1 MKHFLLIIML
11 FFAAPVWAEDL
22 MLSASEKQFLK
33 DASKG
38 SYRIIKSARPNLQ
51 MAALWL
57 YSERHIEQLSDTQL
71 DYLLNLDKETPRRS
85 SFLREQERRFPS
97 FYTDSDVLAFF
108 KDREPA
114 TLEGFKKLYPAL
126 KRNGQSK
133 KAEAMLKDWWVKGV
147 FTPDLQKD
155 FYRAYKKDLS
165 QADHYD
171 RLQYLLAPNA
181 GQYTNARRIAD
192 LLNGKGWEAYVEARI
207 GLQNPHNNQFNAN
220 ASLAR
225 LERVNKALVN
235 DPYLA
240 RDRFYWHKEQEKAE
254 SNLRAVEILA
264 QAKSLTGV
272 LPNPDGYWVQQ
283 RIVINRLIAAK
294 EYKAAYK
301 LASINPFKEGE
312 ARADIDFKAGWLALR
327 KLKNPDAAV
336 EHFKN
341 MVDGVS
347 TANSR
352 SRAAYWLGLAYQSAK
367 QSFNAERW
375 FSEAAKYKYNFY
387 GQLALEENVCT
398 LDLSGAGDDLA
409 NSPVSAAVTGAP
421 LKHIYAYLLQIDHP
435 YNAYSFLRALSNKAE
450 NAADYRYL
458 ASFAKAQG
466 NPFHSLMIA
475 KEGYN
480 VHHYEVG
487 KEAFPVLDKNI
498 LEGLELKALVHA
510 VIRQESG
517 FDPNA
522 KSRVGALGLTQLMP
536 ATAAKEAKDLEMTY
550 RQDWLTSRPDYN
562 VTLGE
567 AHLKRLLEI
576 NKGKHIMRVLA
587 GYNAGM
593 GRVAEWIGIY
603 GDPGKDGVNPV
614 DWMESLPFNET
625 RDYVRKVLENFMS
638 YNAMFNEDSSKK
650 KRPSCK

>member
-11 FFAAPVWAEDL
+11 FLTVPAWAEDL

-38 SYRIIKSARPNLQ
+38 NYRIIQSARPDLQ

-57 YSERHIEQLSDTQL
+57 YADNNVEKLSDKQL
-71 DYLLNLDKETPRRS
+71 EYLLNLDPDTPRRN
-85 SFLREQERRFPS
+85 SFLREQERRFS
-97 FYTDSDVLAFF
+97 NFYTDSDVLEFF
-108 KDREPA
+108 KDREPQ
-114 TLEGFKKLYPAL
+114 TWEGFEKLYPAL

-133 KAEAMLKDWWVKGV
+133 KAKTMLKDWWIKGV
-147 FTPDLQKD
+147 FTPDVQKD
-155 FYRAYKKDLS
+155 FYRKYKKDLS
-165 QADHYD
+165 QEDHYN

-181 GQYTNARRIAD
+181 GQYTNARRVAD
-192 LLNGKGWEAYVEARI
+192 LLDGKGWEAYVEARI
-207 GLQNPHNNQFNAN
+207 ALQNPNNNKFNAN
-220 ASLAR
+220 GALDR
-225 LERVNKALVN
+225 LERVNASLLN

-240 RDRFYWHKEQEKAE
+240 RDRFYWHKQQEKE
-254 SNLRAVEILA
+254 ENNLRAVDILA
-264 QAKSLTGV
+264 QAKPLTGV

-312 ARADIDFKAGWLALR
+312 AKADIDFKAGWIALR
-327 KLKNPDAAV
+327 KLKKPDLAV
-336 EHFKN
+336 KHFKD
-341 MVDGVS
+341 MVEGVS

-352 SRAAYWLGLAYQSAK
+352 SRAAYWLGLAYRSAK

-387 GQLALEENVCT
+387 GQLAMEEDVC
-398 LDLSGAGDDLA
+398 LVELNGAGDDNMTA
-409 NSPVSAAVTGAP
+409 SSAIMNSP
-421 LKHIYAYLLQIDHP
+421 LRHIYAYLLQIDHP
-435 YNAYSFLRALSNKAE
+435 YNAYSFLRALSYKAKGA
-450 NAADYRYL
+450 NDYRYL
-458 ASFAKAQG
+458 ASFAKEQG
-466 NPFHSLMIA
+466 SDFHSLMIA

-480 VHHYEVG
+480 IHHYEVG

-517 FDPNA
+517 FDPKA
-522 KSRVGALGLTQLMP
+522 TSRVGALGLTQLMP

-550 RQDWLTSRPDYN
+550 RKEWLTSRPEYN

-593 GRVAEWIGIY
+593 GRVAEWVDIY
-603 GDPGKDGVNPV
+603 GDPGKEGVNPV

-638 YNAMFNEDSSKK
+638 YNAMFNNKDLNKDK
-650 KRPSCK
+650 LSCR